1 MKKKNE
7 NRPLV
12 SVSITCKN
20 YGKYIEKSLES
31 VLEQSYNNIEIF
43 VIDDNSIDES
53 KKILA
58 KVKKKYPKINC
69 IYNNKNLGLQKISN
83 LIIKICKGHF
93 FLRLDADDWLH
104 KNTIKDM
111 VKCFKIKKNI
121 GAVYGNYYYA
131 NVLGKIIGYE
141 NNLTLLKNI

>member
-58 KVKKKYPKINC
+58 KV
-69 IYNNKNLGLQKISN
+69 
-83 LIIKICKGHF
+83 
-93 FLRLDADDWLH
+93 
-104 KNTIKDM
+104 
-111 VKCFKIKKNI
+111 
-121 GAVYGNYYYA
+121 
-131 NVLGKIIGYE
+131 
-141 NNLTLLKNI
+141 

>member
-1 MKKKNE
+1 MLKTLILNEKKNE

-58 KVKKKYPKINC
+58 KVGQNVVA
-69 IYNNKNLGLQKISN
+69 GES
-83 LIIKICKGHF
+83 LIAKS
-93 FLRLDADDWLH
+93 
-104 KNTIKDM
+104 
-111 VKCFKIKKNI
+111 
-121 GAVYGNYYYA
+121 
-131 NVLGKIIGYE
+131 
-141 NNLTLLKNI
+141 